1 MCVAGEQDDVVW
13 GARHNILMAVSAPKW
28 RAIIA
33 PCPALA
39 ASLSVANSAGS
50 SIVRP
55 FVSSFI
61 QEAPVAL
68 SIIVLIVGAVLALPG
83 GLFAA
88 SLMSQPRTRWLGL
101 IGGVI
106 GAVITAFALYYFI
119 HAAGVTIDAVSWFF
133 GSFLACSMGVA
144 IGALL
149 VGFFTGSGR
158 GSDVRAQEP

>member
-1 MCVAGEQDDVVW
+1 MP
-13 GARHNILMAVSAPKW
+13 LT
-28 RAIIA
+28 
-33 PCPALA
+33 
-39 ASLSVANSAGS
+39 
-50 SIVRP
+50 
-55 FVSSFI
+55 
-61 QEAPVAL
+61 
-68 SIIVLIVGAVLALPG
+68 IIVLIVGAVLALPG

-158 GSDVRAQEP
+158 GSDVRTQEP